1 MAHWGG
7 FSDPHTHIKEYRIC
21 VGTMKG
27 SQDVVALQTIGLVK
41 SKCLYCKA
49 SPCL

>member
-7 FSDPHTHIKEYRIC
+7 FSDPHTHIKEYGIC

-27 SQDVVALQTIGLVK
+27 AQDVVALQAIGLVN
-41 SKCLYCKA
+41 SK
-49 SPCL
+49 